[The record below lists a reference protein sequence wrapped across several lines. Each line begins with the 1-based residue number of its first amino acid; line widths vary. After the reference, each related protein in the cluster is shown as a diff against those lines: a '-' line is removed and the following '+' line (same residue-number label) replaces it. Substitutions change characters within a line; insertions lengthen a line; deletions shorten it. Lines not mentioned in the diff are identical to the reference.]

1 MEDSSRPH
9 WGMVID
15 LAKCVGCDSCTVA
28 CKAENRTPP
37 GITYN
42 VVLERETGAYP
53 NVRLE
58 ALPRPCMQCENP
70 PCVAVCPQGATTIRD
85 EDGIVVIDK
94 EKCIGCKS
102 CMEACPYGARYL
114 VQSEDGYFG
123 SELNEYESVA
133 YENMPKMT
141 VDKCDFCIEHSG
153 DGKPDPVCVKACMAE
168 ARLFGDLDE
177 MKKLVAERGG
187 EAYLPEEGTEPR
199 VFYLPTITA

>member
-1 MEDSSRPH
+1 MTRY
-9 WGMVID
+9 GMLINTK
-15 LAKCVGCDSCTVA
+15 KCVGCYACRMACQMINKLEPEEAFISYKEIEQGTYPSVYAETVPVQCMHCENAPCQQVCPTHATYTTDS
-28 CKAENRTPP
+28 
-37 GITYN
+37 G
-42 VVLERETGAYP
+42 VVL
-53 NVRLE
+53 V
-58 ALPRPCMQCENP
+58 
-70 PCVAVCPQGATTIRD
+70 D
-85 EDGIVVIDK
+85 E

-153 DGKPDPVCVKACMAE
+153 DGKPEPVCVKACMAE

>member
-1 MEDSSRPH
+1 MAY
-9 WGMVID
+9 GFVID
-15 LAKCVGCDSCTVA
+15 LEKCVGCHGCSVA
-28 CKAENRTPP
+28 CKGANGTPP
-37 GITYN
+37 TVTRSRVDRGT
-42 VVLERETGAYP
+42 EGSYP
-53 NVRLE
+53 NAVRTI
-58 ALPRPCMQCENP
+58 RPMLCMMCENP

-94 EKCIGCKS
+94 EKCIG
-102 CMEACPYGARYL
+102 
-114 VQSEDGYFG
+114 
-123 SELNEYESVA
+123 A

>member
-1 MEDSSRPH
+1 MHYDI
-9 WGMVID
+9 VIIG
-15 LAKCVGCDSCTVA
+15 AG
-28 CKAENRTPP
+28 P
-37 GITYN
+37 GGIFS
-42 VVLERETGAYP
+42 AYELTRQDP
-53 NVRLE
+53 SLKIAVFE
-58 ALPRPCMQCENP
+58 AGHSLDKRR
-70 PCVAVCPQGATTIRD
+70 CPI
-85 EDGIVVIDK
+85 DGKKIK
-94 EKCIGCKS
+94 SCIGCKS

>member
-1 MEDSSRPH
+1 MAY
-9 WGMVID
+9 GMLID
-15 LAKCVGCDSCTVA
+15 LKKCVGCHACAVA
-28 CKAENRTPP
+28 CKEAHGTPP
-37 GITYN
+37 GITRSH
-42 VVLERETGAYP
+42 VKREFEGEYP
-53 NVRLE
+53 DATMHIVPML
-58 ALPRPCMQCENP
+58 CMHCENP
-70 PCVAVCPQGATTIRD
+70 PCVEACPTEGATYKR
-85 EDGIVVIDK
+85 EDGIVVVDK

>member
-1 MEDSSRPH
+1 MEESHVPH

-37 GITYN
+37 GVTYN
-42 VVLERETGAYP
+42 VVLEQETGAYP
-53 NVRLE
+53 NVRIE
-58 ALPRPCMQCENP
+58 AIPRPCMQCENP
-70 PCVAVCPQGATTIRD
+70 ACVSVCPVSATYRGD
-85 EDGIVVIDK
+85 DGIVVIDK

-141 VDKCDFCIEHSG
+141 VDKGDFCIEHSG

>member
-1 MEDSSRPH
+1 MPNR
-9 WGMVID
+9 
-15 LAKCVGCDSCTVA
+15 LALEEQGQ
-28 CKAENRTPP
+28 CKT
-37 GITYN
+37 
-42 VVLERETGAYP
+42 
-53 NVRLE
+53 
-58 ALPRPCMQCENP
+58 
-70 PCVAVCPQGATTIRD
+70 
-85 EDGIVVIDK
+85 
-94 EKCIGCKS
+94 

>member
-1 MEDSSRPH
+1 MEESHVPH

-37 GITYN
+37 GVTYN
-42 VVLERETGAYP
+42 VVLEQETGAYP
-53 NVRLE
+53 NVRIE
-58 ALPRPCMQCENP
+58 AIPRPCMQCENP
-70 PCVAVCPQGATTIRD
+70 ACVSVCPVSATYRGD
-85 EDGIVVIDK
+85 DGIVVIDK

>member
-1 MEDSSRPH
+1 MEESHVPH

-37 GITYN
+37 GVTYN
-42 VVLERETGAYP
+42 VVLEQETGAYP
-53 NVRLE
+53 NVRIE
-58 ALPRPCMQCENP
+58 AIPRPCMQCENP
-70 PCVAVCPQGATTIRD
+70 ACVSVCPVSATYRGD
-85 EDGIVVIDK
+85 DGIVVIDK

-123 SELNEYESVA
+123 AELNEYESVA

>member
-1 MEDSSRPH
+1 MTY
-9 WGMVID
+9 GMLID
-15 LAKCVGCDSCTVA
+15 LKKCIGCHACAVA
-28 CKAENRTPP
+28 CKEAHGTPP
-37 GITYN
+37 AVTRAHVQKEY
-42 VVLERETGAYP
+42 EGAYP
-53 NVRLE
+53 NTVMNIVPML
-58 ALPRPCMQCENP
+58 CMHCENP
-70 PCVAVCPQGATTIRD
+70 PCVEACAVEGATYKRD
-85 EDGIVVIDK
+85 DGIVVIDK